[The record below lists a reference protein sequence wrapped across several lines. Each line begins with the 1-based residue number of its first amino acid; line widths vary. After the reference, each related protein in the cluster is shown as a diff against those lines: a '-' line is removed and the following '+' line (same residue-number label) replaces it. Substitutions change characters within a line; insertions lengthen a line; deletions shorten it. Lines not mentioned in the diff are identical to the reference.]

1 MNIVILTSLLPY
13 PLTSGGAQAQ
23 YNMIDKLRFRH
34 KISIIFPERKANSVS
49 AMNVLQDK
57 WPEVT
62 FYPYKY
68 WRQLLD
74 VRFLV
79 SKLKRA
85 LDLKFRASC
94 DRFKV
99 ERLLKPYGMPSDNR
113 FKSFLNDVIVKE
125 KADIVQI
132 EFFQLLHHVNM
143 LPTNVKKLFIHH
155 ELRYMRNQRLLSD
168 ITLKPYEV
176 DLYNSVKQG
185 EIDDLNL
192 FDKVV
197 TLTSVDKEEL
207 IKSGVKVPI
216 YVSPAAVN
224 TPLLSYRGWNGKIV
238 FLGGYGHIPNQE
250 GLNWFLNSVVPNIN
264 WEKYPNV
271 RIDIVGKGWSES
283 MFTNLSD
290 KVKIYFHGF
299 VEDLSSVMS
308 GAIMIVPI
316 LSGSGMRMKILEA
329 SALGVPF
336 VTTTVGVE
344 GLDFV
349 DKSSCL
355 IADTTEAWVDA
366 LENLMNSE
374 SLRFKL
380 SESASLIYCEKYSVD
395 ALSKVRESVYL
406 D

>member
-1 MNIVILTSLLPY
+1 M
-13 PLTSGGAQAQ
+13 
-23 YNMIDKLRFRH
+23 
-34 KISIIFPERKANSVS
+34 
-49 AMNVLQDK
+49 
-57 WPEVT
+57 
-62 FYPYKY
+62 
-68 WRQLLD
+68 
-74 VRFLV
+74 
-79 SKLKRA
+79 
-85 LDLKFRASC
+85 
-94 DRFKV
+94 
-99 ERLLKPYGMPSDNR
+99 
-113 FKSFLNDVIVKE
+113 
-125 KADIVQI
+125 
-132 EFFQLLHHVNM
+132 
-143 LPTNVKKLFIHH
+143 
-155 ELRYMRNQRLLSD
+155 
-168 ITLKPYEV
+168 
-176 DLYNSVKQG
+176 
-185 EIDDLNL
+185 
-192 FDKVV
+192 
-197 TLTSVDKEEL
+197 TSVDKEEL

-308 GAIMIVPI
+308 GAIMIVP
-316 LSGSGMRMKILEA
+316 

>member
-1 MNIVILTSLLPY
+1 M
-13 PLTSGGAQAQ
+13 
-23 YNMIDKLRFRH
+23 
-34 KISIIFPERKANSVS
+34 
-49 AMNVLQDK
+49 
-57 WPEVT
+57 
-62 FYPYKY
+62 
-68 WRQLLD
+68 
-74 VRFLV
+74 
-79 SKLKRA
+79 
-85 LDLKFRASC
+85 
-94 DRFKV
+94 
-99 ERLLKPYGMPSDNR
+99 
-113 FKSFLNDVIVKE
+113 
-125 KADIVQI
+125 
-132 EFFQLLHHVNM
+132 
-143 LPTNVKKLFIHH
+143 
-155 ELRYMRNQRLLSD
+155 
-168 ITLKPYEV
+168 
-176 DLYNSVKQG
+176 
-185 EIDDLNL
+185 
-192 FDKVV
+192 
-197 TLTSVDKEEL
+197 TSVDKEEL